1 MTVFAY
7 RVARPDGSTI
17 HGHVEGENESLVRA
31 KLESQGLLV
40 FDLHRRGI
48 ASVKMEMSW
57 SWGKLPLEQFLV
69 FNQELLALVKS
80 GLPILRI
87 WDLLI
92 ERAGHPG
99 FQRTLRDVR
108 EDIRGGASA
117 SDALAKHPVYFPELY
132 VATVK
137 AGEQSGNLPEVLQR
151 YVVYVKLMVGL
162 HQKVKKAI
170 SYPIVLIG
178 IGLAVV
184 GFLLTYVMPTFV
196 SVYGE
201 SSKTL
206 PWATQVLLDIVTH
219 AESRILPAVVIAIGI
234 MLGIHAYYTT
244 PSGKLAIDRFVL
256 KLPLVGQIVV
266 KHNTVQLI
274 RTLGTILAGGTP
286 LVDALEGAR
295 GAVSNRWISQEMM
308 KVVNEICEGVTLAD
322 ALDRS
327 KVLPRLAIEMLSV
340 GEETGSLDTMLRDV
354 AEFYEADLD
363 ARLTQL
369 TTWIEPVLLLVM
381 GVLVGGIVI
390 VMYLPVF
397 QMAGTVGD

>member
-1 MTVFAY
+1 MAVFAY
-7 RVARPDGSTI
+7 RVARPDGSTM

-40 FDLHRRGI
+40 FNLHSQGA
-48 ASVKMEMSW
+48 ASVKTEPSW

-69 FNQELLALVKS
+69 FNQELMALVKS

-92 ERAGHPG
+92 ERAGHAG
-99 FQRTLRDVR
+99 FQRTLRGVR
-108 EDIRGGASA
+108 DDIRGGAS
-117 SDALAKHPVYFPELY
+117 SSEALAKHPRYFPELY

-151 YVVYVKLMVGL
+151 YVAYLKLMVGL
-162 HQKVKKAI
+162 RQKVQKAI

-201 SSKTL
+201 SAKTL
-206 PWATQVLLDIVTH
+206 PWSTQVLLDVVTH
-219 AESRILPAVVIAIGI
+219 AESRLLPAAAVLIGL
-234 MLGIHAYYTT
+234 MLGVHTYYAT
-244 PSGKLAIDRFVL
+244 SAGKLAIDRLVL
-256 KLPLVGQIVV
+256 KLPLVGQIAV
-266 KHNTVQLI
+266 KHNTVQLA

-286 LVDALEGAR
+286 LVDALKGAR
-295 GAVSNRWISQEMM
+295 GAVSNKWISQAMIGA
-308 KVVNEICEGVTLAD
+308 VNEIREGATLAD
-322 ALDRS
+322 ALDRPR
-327 KVLPRLAIEMLSV
+327 VLPKLAIEMLSV

-363 ARLTQL
+363 TRLTQL
-369 TTWIEPVLLLVM
+369 TTWIEPALLLVM

-397 QMAGTVGD
+397 QMAGTVGG

>member
-1 MTVFAY
+1 MGVFTY

-40 FDLHRRGI
+40 FNLHRRGI
-48 ASVKMEMSW
+48 TSVKTETSW
-57 SWGKLPLEQFLV
+57 SWGKLPLGQFLI
-69 FNQELLALVKS
+69 FNQELLALIKS

-92 ERAGHPG
+92 ERAGHAG
-99 FQRTLRDVR
+99 FQRTLHDVR

-151 YVVYVKLMVGL
+151 YIVYLKLMVGL
-162 HQKVKKAI
+162 RQKVKKAI
-170 SYPIVLIG
+170 SYPIVLTV

-201 SSKTL
+201 SAKTM
-206 PWATQVLLDIVTH
+206 PWATQVMLDVVMNAKSWIV
-219 AESRILPAVVIAIGI
+219 PAAAAVIGI
-234 MLGIHAYYTT
+234 TIGMHAYYATSAGQLT
-244 PSGKLAIDRFVL
+244 IDRLVL
-256 KLPLVGQIVV
+256 KVPVVGQIAVER
-266 KHNTVQLI
+266 NTVQLT

-286 LVDALEGAR
+286 LVDALQGAR
-295 GAVSNRWISQEMM
+295 GAVSNRWISQEMSGA
-308 KVVNEICEGVTLAD
+308 VNEIREGMTLAD
-322 ALDRS
+322 ALGRS
-327 KVLPRLAIEMLSV
+327 RVLPKLAIEMLSV

-363 ARLTQL
+363 TKLTQL
-369 TTWIEPVLLLVM
+369 TTWIEPALLLMM
-381 GVLVGGIVI
+381 GILVGGIVI

-397 QMAGTVGD
+397 QMAGTVGG

>member
-1 MTVFAY
+1 M
-7 RVARPDGSTI
+7 
-17 HGHVEGENESLVRA
+17 HGHAEGDNESLVRA

-40 FDLHRRGI
+40 FNLHSRGI
-48 ASVKMEMSW
+48 ASVKTESSW

-69 FNQELLALVKS
+69 FNQELMALVKS

-92 ERAGHPG
+92 ERAGHAG
-99 FQRTLRDVR
+99 FQRTLRGVR
-108 EDIRGGASA
+108 DDIRGGASA
-117 SDALAKHPVYFPELY
+117 SEALAKHSRYFPELY

-151 YVVYVKLMVGL
+151 YVAYLKLMVGL
-162 HQKVKKAI
+162 RQKLKKAI
-170 SYPIVLIG
+170 SYPIVLIS

-201 SSKTL
+201 SAKTL
-206 PWATQVLLDIVTH
+206 PWSTQVLLDVVTH
-219 AESRILPAVVIAIGI
+219 AESRLLPAAFVLIGL
-234 MLGIHAYYTT
+234 MFGAHVYYAT
-244 PSGKLAIDRFVL
+244 SAGKLAIDRLVL
-256 KLPLVGQIVV
+256 KLPLVGQIAV
-266 KHNTVQLI
+266 KHNTVQLT

-286 LVDALEGAR
+286 LVDALKGAR
-295 GAVSNRWISQEMM
+295 GAVSNKWISQEMIGA
-308 KVVNEICEGVTLAD
+308 VNEIREGATLAD
-322 ALDRS
+322 ALDRPR
-327 KVLPRLAIEMLSV
+327 VLPRLAIEMLSV

-363 ARLTQL
+363 TRLTQL
-369 TTWIEPVLLLVM
+369 TTWIEPALLLVM

-397 QMAGTVGD
+397 QMAGTVGG

>member
-1 MTVFAY
+1 MAVFAY
-7 RVARPDGSTI
+7 RVARPDGSTM

-40 FDLHRRGI
+40 FNLHSQGA
-48 ASVKMEMSW
+48 ASVKTEPSW

-69 FNQELLALVKS
+69 FNQELMALVKS

-92 ERAGHPG
+92 ERAGHAG
-99 FQRTLRDVR
+99 FQRTLRGVR
-108 EDIRGGASA
+108 DDIRGGAS
-117 SDALAKHPVYFPELY
+117 SSEALAKHPRYFPELY

-151 YVVYVKLMVGL
+151 YVAYLKLMVGL
-162 HQKVKKAI
+162 RQKVQKAI

-201 SSKTL
+201 SAKTL
-206 PWATQVLLDIVTH
+206 PWSTQVLLDVVTH
-219 AESRILPAVVIAIGI
+219 AESRLLPAAAVLIGL
-234 MLGIHAYYTT
+234 MLGVHTYYAT
-244 PSGKLAIDRFVL
+244 SAGKLAIDRLVL
-256 KLPLVGQIVV
+256 KLPLVGQIAV
-266 KHNTVQLI
+266 KHNTVQLA

-286 LVDALEGAR
+286 LVDALRGAR
-295 GAVSNRWISQEMM
+295 GAVSNKWISQAMIGA
-308 KVVNEICEGVTLAD
+308 VNEIREGATLAD
-322 ALDRS
+322 ALDRPR
-327 KVLPRLAIEMLSV
+327 VLPKLAIEMLSV
-340 GEETGSLDTMLRDV
+340 GEETGSLDSMLRDI

-363 ARLTQL
+363 TRLTQL
-369 TTWIEPVLLLVM
+369 TTWIEPALLLVM

-397 QMAGTVGD
+397 QMAGTVGG